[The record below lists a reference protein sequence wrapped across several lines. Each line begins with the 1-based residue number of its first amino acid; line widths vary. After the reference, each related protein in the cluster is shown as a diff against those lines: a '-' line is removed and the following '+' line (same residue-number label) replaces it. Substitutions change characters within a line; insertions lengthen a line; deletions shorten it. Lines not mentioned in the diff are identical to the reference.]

1 MSYKTYWE
9 NYYKSHATPQRES
22 RFAAF
27 VCEKILRG
35 AVLLELGCG
44 DGRDALFFAKNG
56 MHVCAIDQASSEIA
70 YLNAHHQNANLRFVA
85 GDFTALEGFGF
96 AQSSFDCVY
105 SRFTLHS
112 IDAEAQA
119 RVFRAALALLKDGG
133 IFAIETRGTKNALY
147 GKGEPV
153 SGQKDAFIHDNHY
166 RRFVHFERVVAELSA
181 TTMSGGGGDLAV
193 SLQPKTQASPRL
205 ATQTISLSES
215 FAKKSTV
222 SLNARQ
228 TLHKIPLDC
237 IARMP
242 QMCAMTKEYH
252 TKLLFQSTLKRIPKR
267 FSKTTSSFQRK
278 IA

>member
-181 TTMSGGGGDLAV
+181 TTMSGGGGGF
-193 SLQPKTQASPRL
+193 SCF
-205 ATQTISLSES
+205 
-215 FAKKSTV
+215 FAAENTGFAPFGDTDDFFIRILCKKIH
-222 SLNARQ
+222 R
-228 TLHKIPLDC
+228 
-237 IARMP
+237 
-242 QMCAMTKEYH
+242 
-252 TKLLFQSTLKRIPKR
+252 
-267 FSKTTSSFQRK
+267 
-278 IA
+278 